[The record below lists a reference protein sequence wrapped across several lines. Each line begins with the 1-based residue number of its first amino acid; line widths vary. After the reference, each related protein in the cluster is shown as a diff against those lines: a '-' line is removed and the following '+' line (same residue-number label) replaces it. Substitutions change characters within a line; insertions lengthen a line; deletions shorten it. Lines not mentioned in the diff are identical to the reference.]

1 MGRQIYCVTGR
12 RVAEGRPAAG
22 SVAEAEEAAAA
33 WGTAG
38 LSGAAVDAA
47 NGAVAA
53 AAIRWE
59 GVGRQNEE
67 EGSIVMHWGAWSKQL
82 PPRTCHLDSLRPSD
96 RH

>member
-1 MGRQIYCVTGR
+1 LGRQTYCVTGR
-12 RVAEGRPAAG
+12 RAAEGRPAAG
-22 SVAEAEEAAAA
+22 SVAEAEEEAAAA

-59 GVGRQNEE
+59 GVGRQKE
-67 EGSIVMHWGAWSKQL
+67 
-82 PPRTCHLDSLRPSD
+82 
-96 RH
+96 